1 MPSIVDVKKALEAVE
16 GGPDLVAALDG
27 ELSKLR
33 TESGK
38 YRTRAKTLADHIG
51 VDLSAHE
58 KPEDL
63 ESALEALKTKKPE
76 GKKGANDELDARL
89 QRLELDLTAEREAR
103 SKAEKKVLSSKA
115 ESDVRSSLVKH
126 KALADITDDLVA
138 VHLPSVKFKA
148 NGDPYFLDAN
158 GAERSVD
165 EHISTWIAGKP
176 GFVSS
181 NQKPGPGGNGN
192 NKSTNADL
200 SKLTPTEKLDMAFG
214 AKE

>member
-51 VDLSAHE
+51 VDLTTD
-58 KPEDL
+58 DL
-63 ESALEALKTKKPE
+63 DGALEALKTKKPE

-89 QRLELDLTAEREAR
+89 QRLESDLKAEREAR
-103 SKAEKKVLSSKA
+103 SNAEKSVLSAKA
-115 ESDVRSSLVKH
+115 ESAIKNALIKN
-126 KALADITDDLVA
+126 KALRADDLVSM
-138 VHLPSVKFKA
+138 HLPGVKFKES
-148 NGDPYFLDAN
+148 GEPYFLDAS

-165 EHISTWIAGKP
+165 EHVSNWLTARP
-176 GFVSS
+176 EFVASS
-181 NQKPGPGGNGN
+181 QKPGPGGNGN
-192 NKSTNADL
+192 SKPANADL